1 VTRNGRVRRRPEQVG
16 PDKGYTMRQS
26 WSWVLPRAVL
36 LLSTIA
42 TAAGVLAG
50 CATTSNTTP
59 PADTA
64 QSSNTAPGDTAN
76 AQPAQATPG
85 MPGMPGMAGMAGM
98 AGQAPAAAPAAA
110 APVATNT
117 VAIQNFA
124 FAPAVVTVKVGTTIT
139 WTNQDQ
145 DSHTVTAMNDGP
157 FHSPAM
163 NTGDTY
169 RYTFTKAGHYDYL
182 CTIHPFMTATVVVT
196 P

>member
-85 MPGMPGMAGMAGM
+85 MPGMPGMAGMAGV